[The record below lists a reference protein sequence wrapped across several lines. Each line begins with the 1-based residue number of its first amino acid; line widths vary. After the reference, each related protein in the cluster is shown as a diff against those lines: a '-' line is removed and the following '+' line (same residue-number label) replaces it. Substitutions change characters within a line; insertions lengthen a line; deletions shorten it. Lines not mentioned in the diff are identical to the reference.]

1 MHNLLPI
8 LQTNHSTI
16 RLDPVLRSL
25 DVSKSFRTSE
35 DSANYIQTK
44 EIPGNISG
52 VVGAALFPTE
62 SGFELAFGE
71 WEPYNT
77 TIYRKRDPAIGDKK
91 WQYTISTQRWADE
104 GITLRNW
111 VGTNTAKQVSSSMT
125 AWIPSL
131 RKGFLFGGNVS
142 VINETTSL
150 PAGWK
155 GYNGLITYD
164 QATNTWTNESTS
176 SGRIFDGGLVHI
188 TTAKDEVLIQFGGS
202 HDWGPDL
209 VCYPTY

>member
-8 LQTNHSTI
+8 LQTNHSTT

-91 WQYTISTQRWADE
+91 WQYTISTQQWADE

-131 RKGFLFGGNVS
+131 RKGFLFGGTVS
-142 VINETTSL
+142 VINETMFL
-150 PAGWK
+150 LHGPEQD
-155 GYNGLITYD
+155 NGLITYD
-164 QATNTWTNESTS
+164 QATNTWTNESTQF
-176 SGRIFDGGLVHI
+176 GGIYEGGLVPI
-188 TTAKDEVLIQFGGS
+188 TTAKDEVLIQLGGAA
-202 HDWGPDL
+202 DWASDL
-209 VCYPTY
+209 VCYSAY